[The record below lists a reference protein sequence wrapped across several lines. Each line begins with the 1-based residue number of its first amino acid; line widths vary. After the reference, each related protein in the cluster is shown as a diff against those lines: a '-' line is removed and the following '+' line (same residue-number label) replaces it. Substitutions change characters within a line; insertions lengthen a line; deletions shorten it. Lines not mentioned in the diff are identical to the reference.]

1 MLTATAST
9 VHRSRY
15 SRSPMHNGF
24 VPYFWGVLHNFNR
37 ICFYN
42 CSVVP
47 YYIQT
52 YIARTPSILY
62 ENHQYASEQEL
73 NFLISDIGRNFSS
86 SSLYTWT
93 FLVVYYFKNLRQIF
107 FLFLNLSEISD
118 CLLDLCKVSVYH
130 CVYASVC
137 LVCIK
142 RTLLAK
148 ATFYSTIWMVFFS
161 YVIEIKM
168 VFKRKI

>member
-107 FLFLNLSEISD
+107 FYFFYI
-118 CLLDLCKVSVYH
+118 CLKYQT
-130 CVYASVC
+130 VC
-137 LVCIK
+137 LIYVRCVSTTVY
-142 RTLLAK
+142 TLLSA
-148 ATFYSTIWMVFFS
+148 
-161 YVIEIKM
+161 
-168 VFKRKI
+168 